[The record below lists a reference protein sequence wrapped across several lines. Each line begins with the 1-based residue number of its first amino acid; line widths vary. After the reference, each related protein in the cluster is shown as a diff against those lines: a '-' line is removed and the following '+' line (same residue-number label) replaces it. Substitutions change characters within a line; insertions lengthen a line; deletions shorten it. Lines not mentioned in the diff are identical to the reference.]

1 MSLSGTGKLINPPC
15 GGSNGGGNGGQQQ
28 QSSHH
33 HPWSMPEIDASSPIA
48 SGRLLLLNTLTGK
61 KEPFVPMRARHVKWY
76 TCGPTVYDSSHIGH
90 ARTYLSLD
98 IMRRIMSDYLHYNVL
113 FQINTTDIDD
123 KIILRARQNEL
134 LRRLEADASVDYV
147 ALAALVKEALIEAK
161 TNSENKKKQIQT
173 AIDDASNSGNTRAR
187 IEQEGLLTAHE
198 YKRKNLD
205 VDEVNIL
212 NAINDNG
219 NNDDDTA
226 TIAAANEDDDDDNTQ
241 QQQSLRRRANLFDLA
256 KTVLAEKLDREKGHL
271 ITDHDV
277 FNSHS
282 RYYEDEFMSD
292 MDALGIRRPDVLTRV
307 TEYIPQIIAFIS
319 KIISKHMAY
328 VSNGSVY
335 LSLDAFRDAGHNYR
349 KCKPAGGGGGA
360 GGGEAATTTSTSTT
374 SAAEMAEGE
383 GALSSPTV
391 SGEKRNP
398 NDFALWKSSKAG
410 EPAWESP
417 FGPGRPGWHIECS
430 VVAGDIL
437 GMNIDIHS
445 GGEDLKFPHHDNELA
460 QSEACFGCG
469 QWVNYFTHT
478 GHLHIEGL
486 KMSKSLKN
494 FITIRQALEHS
505 TARQLRI
512 MFLLQAWDQPMS
524 YSDQTLDDARSKEM
538 TFRSYFRE
546 VEALVRTNYLQS
558 QVGWRMGDLDH
569 KLADSYLCTRQTV
582 HESLLDNFNTKD
594 AMLALLKIINEAN
607 AYLRTPG
614 VLPSTLTLQSIAV
627 YVTQI
632 LKVFGVVTGS
642 DDFGF
647 GNSSGGGES
656 SNDKDVVDGTGS
668 ESYISAMV
676 TFRES
681 VRNAALEAAKS
692 GGGTGD
698 AQTAAIQSILQIC
711 DGLRDDVLPTLGV
724 RLEDRPTGTMWNL
737 EDPAIMLREMAEKST
752 KEKEIQINKIEKQL
766 IARIK
771 ELEKVKSSMIKPEDL
786 FRTDE
791 YREWDDDG
799 TPITLTNGDAVSG
812 GQVKKKKKIIEKQA
826 KAYQDLMEKSGNN
839 PQELLDLTQKEVDAL
854 KSKLSE
860 LSM

>member
-1 MSLSGTGKLINPPC
+1 
-15 GGSNGGGNGGQQQ
+15 
-28 QSSHH
+28 
-33 HPWSMPEIDASSPIA
+33 
-48 SGRLLLLNTLTGK
+48 
-61 KEPFVPMRARHVKWY
+61 
-76 TCGPTVYDSSHIGH
+76 
-90 ARTYLSLD
+90 
-98 IMRRIMSDYLHYNVL
+98 MRRIMSDYFHYNVL
-113 FQINTTDIDD
+113 YQINTTDIDD

-134 LRRLEADASVDYV
+134 LRQLEADTSVDYI
-147 ALAALVKEALIEAK
+147 ALVALVKEALIEAK
-161 TNSENKKKQIQT
+161 TNSENKKLQLQT
-173 AIDDASNSGNTRAR
+173 AIHDATSTGNTRVR
-187 IEQEGLLTAHE
+187 IEQEGLLTAYE

-212 NAINDNG
+212 NAINNSSNDDTIT
-219 NNDDDTA
+219 NDDDA
-226 TIAAANEDDDDDNTQ
+226 TQ
-241 QQQSLRRRANLFDLA
+241 QQLSRRAHLFNLA

-282 RYYEDEFMSD
+282 RYYENEFMSD

-307 TEYIPQIIAFIS
+307 TEYIPQIITFIS
-319 KIISKHMAY
+319 KIITNNMAY

-335 LSLDAFRDAGHNYR
+335 LSLDAFQDAGHNYR
-349 KCKPAGGGGGA
+349 KCKPAGGGGA
-360 GGGEAATTTSTSTT
+360 GGTSTSSTTSTT

-383 GALSSPTV
+383 GALSSPAMN
-391 SGEKRNP
+391 GEKRNP
-398 NDFALWKSSKAG
+398 NDFVLWKSSKAG

-437 GMNIDIHS
+437 GENIDIHS

-558 QVGWRMGDLDH
+558 RVGWRMGDLDH

-647 GNSSGGGES
+647 GSSSSGVAGES
-656 SNDKDVVDGTGS
+656 SNGKDVVDGTGS

-692 GGGTGD
+692 GGGTRDD

-711 DGLRDDVLPTLGV
+711 DGLRDNVLPTLGV

-737 EDPAIMLREMAEKST
+737 EDPAVMLREMAEKST

-766 IARIK
+766 IARTK
-771 ELEKVKSSMIKPEDL
+771 ELDKVKSSMIKPEDL

-791 YREWDDDG
+791 YKEWDNDG
-799 TPITLTNGDAVSG
+799 APITFANGDAVSG
-812 GQVKKKKKIIEKQA
+812 GQVKKKKKVIEKQA

-860 LSM
+860 LSV